1 MMSRAFATNGSL
13 NGFAG
18 THMSAAVFGSGNGTV
33 MGNIGLNQMLNG
45 SVGVHTPV
53 VTPGLGVGTMMS
65 GFTGNSGLGNGT
77 IMSSIG
83 LHQPLNGSVGAP
95 TSTVAPGLDFGGM
108 MGSIIQDALNGSID
122 ASTTGSSIVQTMLDI
137 MDDMPGIHLV
147 GLAHMN
153 LFDAAVS

>member
-1 MMSRAFATNGSL
+1 MSTGVL
-13 NGFAG
+13 
-18 THMSAAVFGSGNGTV
+18 GSGNGTI
-33 MGNIGLNQMLNG
+33 MGSIGPNQMLNG

-53 VTPGLGVGTMMS
+53 VTPGLGVGTMMGGIS
-65 GFTGNSGLGNGT
+65 GVSGLGSGT

-83 LHQPLNGSVGAP
+83 LHQALNGTVGALA
-95 TSTVAPGLDFGGM
+95 STDVSDLGIGGM
-108 MGSIIQDALNGSID
+108 MGGILQDTLNGSAD
-122 ASTTGSSIVQTMLDI
+122 TSGTGASIVQTMLNI